1 MGFKSNAQRKAVWAS
16 KNEEKKSPVKLTAK
30 QKKLDLNKNGK
41 IDASDLKRLR
51 TGGNPTLMMKYG
63 KK

>member
-1 MGFKSNAQRKAVWAS
+1 MAK
-16 KNEEKKSPVKLTAK
+16 KLTPK
-30 QKKLDLNKNGK
+30 QGKLDLNKNGK

-51 TGGNPTLMMKYG
+51 TGGNPTLMIKYG